1 MSTPVYDEVAN
12 GNVTTDER
20 GTPTLAPNNKVQKGI
35 LAGAALTVLVAVLSA
50 VTPDMLSFAGQ
61 LTPLLIAGVTALVT
75 LGTTYLA
82 KPLG

>member
-1 MSTPVYDEVAN
+1 MSTPLYDDLVDD
-12 GNVTTDER
+12 NVTKDEK
-20 GTPTLAPNNKVQKGI
+20 GEKTLTPNNKVQKGI
-35 LAGAALTVLVAVLSA
+35 LAGAALTVLVAILSA

-61 LTPLLIAGVTALVT
+61 FTPLLIAGVTALVT